1 MLRKS
6 LFLLCP
12 TDCLETII
20 NMEFSSKNYFYTS
33 LGNAFLSERETTE
46 NIKSLI
52 AKHEITNICFVLSM
66 ENEIILD
73 AMRGRFFYKIKGL
86 NDLYAQIEKEI
97 ESSEVMFP
105 TASREFSV
113 ISYFL
118 NHKIRELEMELG
130 SSSSQKINFSGH
142 VYSAFE
148 DSFRP
153 IYSPLTCLEKYNLN

>member
-1 MLRKS
+1 MRKS

-33 LGNAFLSERETTE
+33 LGNSFVSKRETAE
-46 NIKSLI
+46 NIKCLI
-52 AKHEITNICFVLSM
+52 TKHDITNICFVLSSD
-66 ENEIILD
+66 NEIILD
-73 AMRGRFFYKIKGL
+73 AIQGQFFEQIKGL
-86 NDLYAQIEKEI
+86 DDLYAQIEKEK

-105 TASREFSV
+105 RSSREFSV

-118 NHKIRELEMELG
+118 NHKIRELEIELG
-130 SSSSQKINFSGH
+130 NLSSQKIKFSGQ
-142 VYSAFE
+142 VYDACE

-153 IYSPLTCLEKYNLN
+153 IYSPLACLEKYNLN